1 MSREHCDDSGSNGG
15 DGDCAVTDAA
25 ATLRQAAAR
34 IEELRTDDGEFCVVC
49 GETGIAPVPV
59 TGARFDSFD
68 AAEAAVETARRY
80 REALR
85 VLDPTLAE
93 YDLVVSAET
102 ESSVQFATAREVVD
116 HERRN
121 GLPRAESNVTLA
133 GDGYDEW
140 LRIENAPVVHLSGPD
155 SLLDDELVSRQL
167 DSKL

>member
-1 MSREHCDDSGSNGG
+1 MSREQSSDQWAGSTAGETRVVE
-15 DGDCAVTDAA
+15 AT
-25 ATLRQAAAR
+25 ATLREAAAH
-34 IEELRTDDGEFCVVC
+34 IEELRTEDGEFCVVC
-49 GETGIAPVPV
+49 AETGISPAPV

-68 AAEAAVETARRY
+68 AAEAAVEAARMY
-80 REALR
+80 RDALET
-85 VLDPTLAE
+85 LDPTIAE

-102 ESSVQFATAREVVD
+102 KSSVQFAAAREVVD
-116 HERRN
+116 HQRQN

-155 SLLDDELVSRQL
+155 SLLDDELVTRQL